1 MRTQCMVRNWAV
13 AFCALAASVSIQA
26 QTGTPPTCTNA
37 TLSGTHSLNLTGRDV
52 VGTTFSKINASLGT
66 ATFDGAGNVTFNL
79 TVNTAQAQ
87 GTAQTLSG
95 TYSLPSNCLGTLN
108 ITSGDTAS
116 YTLIPYN
123 SGNAFTITGQDAT
136 YQFTG
141 SGGPQPIACL
151 TSTLSGAYVFSGNGW
166 AIGSG
171 AIAGVNSISGVSQFD
186 GAGAITGS
194 WAISTNGMST
204 PDTFTGNYSMS
215 SMCVGNGTVTTGSG
229 VTYNL
234 NFTVTTADGANFGVL
249 AGSPGNLFTATA
261 HSTFTNPGLAVGNAA
276 GVSGGTPAGSLF
288 SIYGT
293 GLATTQAQASK
304 LPLPTTLATT
314 GVTVNNE
321 QVPLTYVNKDQINA
335 QLPLD
340 IQPGVATLVVTN
352 GTTVSNS
359 VAVTVPSTAVPG
371 VFIYGNNHA
380 VAQNYPDYSLNSE
393 SNPAK
398 AGNLAIVYFTGGGPV
413 QGGSALET
421 GHATPNSLF
430 PVIENASATIANVN
444 ATLDYVGLTPGYVG
458 LYQAN
463 VVIPSIAAGDH
474 TLIITIGGVA
484 SKGTVISTN

>member
-1 MRTQCMVRNWAV
+1 MAGKF
-13 AFCALAASVSIQA
+13 AAGFCVLAACLLLQG
-26 QTGTPPTCTNA
+26 QTGTPPTCTDA
-37 TLSGTHSLNLTGRDV
+37 SLSGTHSLILSGRDLN
-52 VGTTFSKINASLGT
+52 GTTFSQIGISLGT

-79 TVNTAQAQ
+79 TVNTALAQ

-95 TYSLPSNCLGTLN
+95 TYNLPPNCLGTLN

-116 YTLIPYN
+116 FTLIPYN

-141 SGGPQPIACL
+141 GGSLPPAACL
-151 TSTLSGAYVFSGNGW
+151 TSTLSGAYVFSGNGF

-171 AIAGVNSISGVSQFD
+171 AIAGVNSISGVLQFD
-186 GAGAITGS
+186 GAGAVTGS

-215 SMCVGNGTVTTGSG
+215 SMCVGNGTVTTASG
-229 VTYNL
+229 ATYNL
-234 NFTVTTADGANFGVL
+234 NFTVTTAAGADFGVL
-249 AGSPGNLFTATA
+249 GGSPGNLFTATA
-261 HSTFTNPGLAVGNAA
+261 HSTFTNPGLAVANAA

-293 GLATTQAQASK
+293 GLATAQAQPST
-304 LPLPTTLATT
+304 LPLPTKLANAT
-314 GVTVNNE
+314 VTVNG
-321 QVPLTYVNKDQINA
+321 QLVPLTYVNKDQINA

-352 GTTVSNS
+352 GTAVSNS
-359 VAVTVPSTAVPG
+359 VAITVPSTAVPG

-393 SNPAK
+393 SNPIE
-398 AGNLAIVYFTGGGPV
+398 AGGLAIVYFTGGGPV
-413 QGGSALET
+413 QGGSALVT

-463 VVIPSIAAGDH
+463 VVIPSVAAGDH
-474 TLIITIGGVA
+474 TLVITIGGVA
-484 SKGTVISTN
+484 SKGTVISTK